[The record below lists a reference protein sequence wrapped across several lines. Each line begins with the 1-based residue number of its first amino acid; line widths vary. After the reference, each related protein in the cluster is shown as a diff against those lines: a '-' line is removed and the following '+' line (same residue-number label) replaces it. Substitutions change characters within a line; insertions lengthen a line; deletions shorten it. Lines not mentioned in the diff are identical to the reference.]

1 MPVMAA
7 MGRLWPL
14 RVESGRLRSVAAQHS
29 WEHICPRGDDG
40 VAYPENIPRDA
51 KGGSAAPTWLGRVT
65 EVVRNRDGIG
75 IAIEVA
81 VVTLGVLI
89 AFQIDQWGQ
98 DQRQAREERQF
109 LERMYSETDEAIRE
123 NDWAVQIHARNRR
136 TAIEGL
142 KRANDNVALAR
153 FAATPESCLTGAS
166 FPGLGFNDTSY
177 EELSASGRLNI
188 VSDPVLRA
196 ELREVAA
203 AQAEAVTQLNY
214 SRAQGIPITQTLDP
228 YVNLGFD
235 QDGNRTCRTD
245 WPALVKDHAA
255 RNAVVRYARYL
266 VLVWQKRAY
275 TRDVLA
281 KAHNHI
287 ACKLGKPDCLARVPQ
302 IIGYRPRN
310 DVLPPALSRK
320 AMSPTGK

>member
-1 MPVMAA
+1 MA
-7 MGRLWPL
+7 
-14 RVESGRLRSVAAQHS
+14 
-29 WEHICPRGDDG
+29 D
-40 VAYPENIPRDA
+40 PEGIARHA
-51 KGGSAAPTWLGRVT
+51 KGDPPTPTWLGRVT
-65 EVVRNRDGIG
+65 GLVRNRDWTG
-75 IAIEVA
+75 IAIEVV
-81 VVTLGVLI
+81 VVTLGVLV

-98 DQRQAREERQF
+98 DRRQAREERQF
-109 LERMYSETDEAIRE
+109 LERMYRETNEAIRE
-123 NDWAVQIHARNRR
+123 NDWAIQLHARNRR
-136 TAIEGL
+136 TGFEGL
-142 KRANDNVALAR
+142 KRANDHDALVR

-166 FPGLGFNDTSY
+166 FPGLGFNDTNY
-177 EELSASGRLNI
+177 EELSTSGRLNI

-203 AQAEAVTQLNY
+203 AQADAVTQLNY
-214 SRAQGIPITQTLDP
+214 SRAQGIPITQALDP

-245 WPALVKDHAA
+245 WPALVKDHVA
-255 RNAVVRYARYL
+255 RNAVVRNARYQ

-287 ACKLGKPDCLARVPQ
+287 ACKLGKQDCLAKVPQ
-302 IIGYRPRN
+302 IIGYRLRN

-320 AMSPTGK
+320 SMSPTGK

>member
-1 MPVMAA
+1 MAEA
-7 MGRLWPL
+7 N
-14 RVESGRLRSVAAQHS
+14 AAQEAS
-29 WEHICPRGDDG
+29 AETLPKPPRWRRT
-40 VAYPENIPRDA
+40 VNLVRERD
-51 KGGSAAPTWLGRVT
+51 W
-65 EVVRNRDGIG
+65 IG
-75 IAIEVA
+75 IAIELL
-81 VVTLGVLI
+81 VVTLGVLL

-98 DQRQAREERQF
+98 DRRQAREERQF
-109 LERMYSETDEAIRE
+109 LERMYRETDQAIRE
-123 NDWAVQIHARNRR
+123 NDWAVQLHAAIRR
-136 TAIEGL
+136 VAVEGL
-142 KRANDNVALAR
+142 KRANDPDALVR
-153 FAATPESCLTGAS
+153 FAATPDSCLTGAS
-166 FPGLGFNDTSY
+166 FPGLGFNDTNY
-177 EELSASGRLNI
+177 EELSNSGRLNI

-214 SRAQGIPITQTLDP
+214 SRAQGIPITQALDP
-228 YVNLGFD
+228 YVFLGFD
-235 QDGNRTCRTD
+235 RDGNRTCRTD

-255 RNAVVRYARYL
+255 RNAVVRNARYQ

-287 ACKLGKPDCLARVPQ
+287 ACKLGKPDCLTKVPQ

>member
-1 MPVMAA
+1 MAD
-7 MGRLWPL
+7 LQ
-14 RVESGRLRSVAAQHS
+14 AAGTAADHEQ
-29 WEHICPRGDDG
+29 
-40 VAYPENIPRDA
+40 
-51 KGGSAAPTWLGRVT
+51 AAPTWLHRT
-65 EVVRNRDGIG
+65 TDLVRNRDWFG
-75 IAIEVA
+75 IAIELA
-81 VVTLGVLI
+81 VVTLGVLL

-98 DQRQAREERQF
+98 DRRQARDERQF
-109 LERMYSETDEAIRE
+109 LERMYRETSDAIRE
-123 NDWAVQIHARNRR
+123 NDWAVGIHARIRR

-142 KRANDNVALAR
+142 RLANDNAALAR
-153 FAATPESCLTGAS
+153 FAATPESCLSGAS

-177 EELSASGRLNI
+177 EELTASGRLNI

-196 ELREVAA
+196 ELRQVAA

-214 SRAQGIPITQTLDP
+214 SRAQGIPITEVLDR
-228 YVNLGFD
+228 YAILGFD

-255 RNAVVRYARYL
+255 RNAVVRNARYQ

-275 TRDVLA
+275 TRDMLA
-281 KAHNHI
+281 KAHNRI
-287 ACKLGKPDCLARVPQ
+287 ACKLGKPDCLVKVPQ

-320 AMSPTGK
+320 AMSLTGK

>member
-1 MPVMAA
+1 MA
-7 MGRLWPL
+7 
-14 RVESGRLRSVAAQHS
+14 
-29 WEHICPRGDDG
+29 D
-40 VAYPENIPRDA
+40 PEGIARDA
-51 KGGSAAPTWLGRVT
+51 NGDSPAPTWLRRVA
-65 EVVRNRDGIG
+65 ELVRNRDWFG

-81 VVTLGVLI
+81 VVTLGVLL

-98 DQRQAREERQF
+98 NRRQAREERQF
-109 LERMYSETDEAIRE
+109 LERMYGETEEAIRE
-123 NDWAVQIHARNRR
+123 NDWAVQLHARIRR
-136 TAIEGL
+136 AAVEGL
-142 KRANDNVALAR
+142 KRANDNAALAS
-153 FAATPESCLTGAS
+153 FAATPESCMSGAS

-177 EELSASGRLNI
+177 EELSTSGRLNI

-214 SRAQGIPITQTLDP
+214 SRAQGIPITQALDP
-228 YVNLGFD
+228 YVSLGFD

-255 RNAVVRYARYL
+255 RNAVVRNARYQA
-266 VLVWQKRAY
+266 LVWQKRAY

-287 ACKLGKPDCLARVPQ
+287 ACKLGKPDCLAKVPQ

>member
-1 MPVMAA
+1 MVDP
-7 MGRLWPL
+7 
-14 RVESGRLRSVAAQHS
+14 
-29 WEHICPRGDDG
+29 DG
-40 VAYPENIPRDA
+40 TARDA
-51 KGGSAAPTWLGRVT
+51 SRDSPAPIWLQRFN
-65 EVVRNRDGIG
+65 ELVRNRDWFG

-81 VVTLGVLI
+81 VVTLGVLL

-98 DQRQAREERQF
+98 DRRQARDERQF
-109 LERMYSETDEAIRE
+109 LERMYRETGEAIRE
-123 NDWAVQIHARNRR
+123 NDWAVGLHARIRR
-136 TAIEGL
+136 AAIEGL
-142 KRANDNVALAR
+142 KRANDNAALVR
-153 FAATPESCLTGAS
+153 FATTPDSCFSGAS

-177 EELSASGRLNI
+177 EELTATGRLNI
-188 VSDPVLRA
+188 VRDPVLRA

-214 SRAQGIPITQTLDP
+214 SRAQGILITQALDR
-228 YVNLGFD
+228 YAILGFD

-245 WPALVKDHAA
+245 WPALVKDRAA
-255 RNAVVRYARYL
+255 RNAAVRNARNQ

-287 ACKLGKPDCLARVPQ
+287 ACKLGKPDCLAKVPQ

-320 AMSPTGK
+320 AMSLTGK

>member
-1 MPVMAA
+1 MA
-7 MGRLWPL
+7 
-14 RVESGRLRSVAAQHS
+14 
-29 WEHICPRGDDG
+29 D
-40 VAYPENIPRDA
+40 PEGIARDA
-51 KGGSAAPTWLGRVT
+51 SGDSPAPTWLRRVA
-65 EVVRNRDGIG
+65 ELVRNRDWFG

-81 VVTLGVLI
+81 VVTLGVLL

-98 DQRQAREERQF
+98 NRRQAREERQF
-109 LERMYSETDEAIRE
+109 LERMYGETEEAIRE
-123 NDWAVQIHARNRR
+123 NDWAVQLHARSRR
-136 TAIEGL
+136 TAVEGL
-142 KRANDNVALAR
+142 SRANDNAALVR
-153 FAATPESCLTGAS
+153 FAATPESCMSGAS

-214 SRAQGIPITQTLDP
+214 SRAQGIPITQALDP
-228 YVNLGFD
+228 YISLGFD

-255 RNAVVRYARYL
+255 RNAVVRNARYQ

-287 ACKLGKPDCLARVPQ
+287 ACKLGKPDCLAKVPQ
-302 IIGYRPRN
+302 IIGFRPRN

-320 AMSPTGK
+320 AMSLTGK

>member
-1 MPVMAA
+1 MAD
-7 MGRLWPL
+7 P
-14 RVESGRLRSVAAQHS
+14 ED
-29 WEHICPRGDDG
+29 IPRG
-40 VAYPENIPRDA
+40 A
-51 KGGSAAPTWLGRVT
+51 KGGSPAPTWLRRVT
-65 EVVRNRDGIG
+65 ELVRSRDWNG

-81 VVTLGVLI
+81 VVTLGVLL

-98 DQRQAREERQF
+98 DRRQAREERQF
-109 LERMYSETDEAIRE
+109 LERMYRETDEAIRE
-123 NDWAVQIHARNRR
+123 NDWAVQLHARIRWV
-136 TAIEGL
+136 AVEGL
-142 KRANDNVALAR
+142 KRTNDNDALVR
-153 FAATPESCLTGAS
+153 FAATPDSCTTGAS
-166 FPGLGFNDTSY
+166 FPGLGFNDTNY
-177 EELSASGRLNI
+177 EELSTSGRLNI

-203 AQAEAVTQLNY
+203 TQAEAVTQLNY
-214 SRAQGIPITQTLDP
+214 SRAQGVPITQALDP

-255 RNAVVRYARYL
+255 RNAVVRNARYQ
-266 VLVWQKRAY
+266 VLMWQKRAY

-287 ACKLGKPDCLARVPQ
+287 ACKLGRQDCLAKVPQ

-320 AMSPTGK
+320 SMSPTGK

>member
-1 MPVMAA
+1 MADREVFA
-7 MGRLWPL
+7 
-14 RVESGRLRSVAAQHS
+14 SGTEGDQAQ
-29 WEHICPRGDDG
+29 
-40 VAYPENIPRDA
+40 
-51 KGGSAAPTWLGRVT
+51 PTWLHRVADLA
-65 EVVRNRDGIG
+65 RNRDWFG
-75 IAIEVA
+75 IAIEIA
-81 VVTLGVLI
+81 VVTLGVLL

-98 DQRQAREERQF
+98 DRRQAREESQF
-109 LERMYSETDEAIRE
+109 LERMYRETDEAIRE
-123 NDWAVQIHARNRR
+123 NDWAVQLHASIRR
-136 TAIEGL
+136 VAVEGL
-142 KRANDNVALAR
+142 KRANDNDALVR

-177 EELSASGRLNI
+177 EELSTSGRLNV

-214 SRAQGIPITQTLDP
+214 SRAQGIPITQALDP
-228 YVNLGFD
+228 YVDLGFD

-245 WPALVKDHAA
+245 WPALVKDHDA
-255 RNAVVRYARYL
+255 RNAVVRNARYQ
-266 VLVWQKRAY
+266 VLMWQKRAY

-281 KAHNHI
+281 KAHNDI
-287 ACKLGKPDCLARVPQ
+287 ACKLGKPDCLATVPQ